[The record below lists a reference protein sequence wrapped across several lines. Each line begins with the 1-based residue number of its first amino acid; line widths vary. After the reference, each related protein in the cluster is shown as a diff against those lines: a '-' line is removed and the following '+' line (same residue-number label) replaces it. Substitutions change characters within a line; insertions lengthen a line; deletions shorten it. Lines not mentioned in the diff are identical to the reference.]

1 MARGAAPQSLLSG
14 SDFAGLTTIK
24 VLYISGDVVDL
35 QYVSQINVLGDA
47 DQVALAKSQSS
58 AHADA
63 SWDISTGSNALI
75 NQASIVDG
83 GVNSTTYTGGAVYSD
98 ELLIQ
103 AELISDD
110 TNLYTQG
117 ADALVS
123 EAVAFLSDDLMA
135 SPEGDADQ
143 NAPDSSTPDGGTADV
158 MQTMLG

>member
-1 MARGAAPQSLLSG
+1 MLQIPVNGFFYALFKGKLRPPAELLINFPGINGIAAIMAKPVLNKGDQLAPG
-14 SDFAGLTTIK
+14 F
-24 VLYISGDVVDL
+24 VV
-35 QYVSQINVLGDA
+35 QQ
-47 DQVALAKSQSS
+47 
-58 AHADA
+58 
-63 SWDISTGSNALI
+63 SNALI

-83 GVNSTTYTGGAVYSD
+83 GVNSTTYTGGSVYSD

-143 NAPDSSTPDGGTADV
+143 NAPDPSTPDGGTADV